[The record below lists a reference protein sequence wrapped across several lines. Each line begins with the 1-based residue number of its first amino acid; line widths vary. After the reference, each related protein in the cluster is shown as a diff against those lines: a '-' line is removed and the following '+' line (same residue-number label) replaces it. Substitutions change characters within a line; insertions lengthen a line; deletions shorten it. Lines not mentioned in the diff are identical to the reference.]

1 MNATC
6 KTLVKFSSHFLIHFM
21 LYSKANWV
29 GSYCMF
35 FVHTVRFLIAIKNI
49 TNYHCQNFTLSLT
62 IIISEKPLLSWTKI
76 SFAWNGKNDESDP
89 TDTLANKV
97 MSADAMVDTPPAHYR
112 CVCWYCQRVLA
123 DVLVGSD
130 SLPLPGYSCK
140 CWLHVCFH
148 GYLSGQGGSL
158 L

>member
-1 MNATC
+1 
-6 KTLVKFSSHFLIHFM
+6 M
-21 LYSKANWV
+21 LYFKARLS
-29 GSYCMF
+29 GLLF
-35 FVHTVRFLIAIKNI
+35 IRFLIPVEDI
-49 TNYHCQNFTLSLT
+49 TNYHCKNNHA
-62 IIISEKPLLSWTKI
+62 IVISKKPLLSWTKI

-112 CVCWYCQRVLA
+112 CVCSYCQRVLA

-140 CWLHVCFH
+140 WWLHVCFN
-148 GYLSGQGGSL
+148 GYLFGQGGSL
-158 L
+158 LQELGIAPLSSRHLLFPRSSISIIK